1 MLPFRRSVGSSIKK
15 VFIINSLC
23 CLKAFPYLFSK
34 QKLLKQKMPSQKRVK
49 SFPLTDYISLPLE
62 QKTRAKVNPLNLFY
76 NNWKEASKMN
86 KKYWSSIQCLKKF
99 SEWFSIRTILTQ
111 ADQVTHAT
119 RDSLSLLR
127 FWGMGTFIVTS
138 TRTKNQSVRVRNTIN
153 STDTLEGNK
162 LLFESLSCFRA
173 KKRRNNCETNTFI
186 SHRKSI
192 NLLTI

>member
-1 MLPFRRSVGSSIKK
+1 
-15 VFIINSLC
+15 
-23 CLKAFPYLFSK
+23 
-34 QKLLKQKMPSQKRVK
+34 
-49 SFPLTDYISLPLE
+49 
-62 QKTRAKVNPLNLFY
+62 
-76 NNWKEASKMN
+76 MN

-153 STDTLEGNK
+153 SLDTLEGNK

-173 KKRRNNCETNTFI
+173 KKRRNNWDKHFYFAPEKHQFADNLTLEWI
-186 SHRKSI
+186 I
-192 NLLTI
+192 NCKNKDDSLFTLLGNYYLLQNSQVSFYPR

>member
-1 MLPFRRSVGSSIKK
+1 
-15 VFIINSLC
+15 
-23 CLKAFPYLFSK
+23 
-34 QKLLKQKMPSQKRVK
+34 
-49 SFPLTDYISLPLE
+49 
-62 QKTRAKVNPLNLFY
+62 
-76 NNWKEASKMN
+76 MN

-119 RDSLSLLR
+119 LEFL
-127 FWGMGTFIVTS
+127 GTFIVTS

-173 KKRRNNCETNTFI
+173 KNSKKQLRDKHFYFAPEKHQFADNLTLEWIINCKKDDSLFTLLGNYYLLQNSQVSFI
-186 SHRKSI
+186 LDKNVI
-192 NLLTI
+192 KKGVFEQ

>member
-34 QKLLKQKMPSQKRVK
+34 QKLLKQKILETCQVF
-49 SFPLTDYISLPLE
+49 SFDRLYLITF
-62 QKTRAKVNPLNLFY
+62 RAKNTQKLTLLTYFTIIERKQAK
-76 NNWKEASKMN
+76 WTK
-86 KKYWSSIQCLKKF
+86 SIGFLVVCLKKF

-119 RDSLSLLR
+119 LEFL
-127 FWGMGTFIVTS
+127 GTFIVTS

-153 STDTLEGNK
+153 SLDTLEGNK
-162 LLFESLSCFRA
+162 LLWEFE
-173 KKRRNNCETNTFI
+173 
-186 SHRKSI
+186 
-192 NLLTI
+192 LL

>member
-1 MLPFRRSVGSSIKK
+1 MSSL
-15 VFIINSLC
+15 FLWQIISH
-23 CLKAFPYLFSK
+23 YLF
-34 QKLLKQKMPSQKRVK
+34 V
-49 SFPLTDYISLPLE
+49 E

-119 RDSLSLLR
+119 LEFL
-127 FWGMGTFIVTS
+127 GTFIVTS

-153 STDTLEGNK
+153 SLDTLEGNK

-192 NLLTI
+192 NLLTT

>member
-34 QKLLKQKMPSQKRVK
+34 QKLLKQKILETCQVF
-49 SFPLTDYISLPLE
+49 SFDRLYLITIFVE

-119 RDSLSLLR
+119 LEFL
-127 FWGMGTFIVTS
+127 GTFIVTS

-153 STDTLEGNK
+153 SLDTLEGNK
-162 LLFESLSCFRA
+162 LLWEFE
-173 KKRRNNCETNTFI
+173 
-186 SHRKSI
+186 
-192 NLLTI
+192 LL

>member
-1 MLPFRRSVGSSIKK
+1 
-15 VFIINSLC
+15 
-23 CLKAFPYLFSK
+23 
-34 QKLLKQKMPSQKRVK
+34 
-49 SFPLTDYISLPLE
+49 
-62 QKTRAKVNPLNLFY
+62 
-76 NNWKEASKMN
+76 MN

-119 RDSLSLLR
+119 LEFL
-127 FWGMGTFIVTS
+127 GTFIVTS

-173 KKRRNNCETNTFI
+173 KNSKKQLRQTLLFRTGKASICWQFNSRMNHQITERWFTFH
-186 SHRKSI
+186 SSRK
-192 NLLTI
+192 LLFIAKFTSVFYPR